1 MFYLESFQWVLI
13 NSDKPEIFSERFKVW
28 KPNIKSKKQMWFEFC
43 SSHFKNWL
51 PYITGSQIWQ
61 WQAASVLC
69 GQTIPALFIALRA
82 RMPTDITVVI
92 CVVKVTVVKFKVIIQ
107 QKEDEYIL
115 GCGLYLVPFLWRL
128 GHNGLFQYKLLL
140 PLWVVVWDPALINKL
155 IPS

>member
-51 PYITGSQIWQ
+51 PYITGSQIWR

-82 RMPTDITVVI
+82 GAWWLVVLCAKCSSSDAHRYHSSNMCGESDCKSQIQGDYPTKRRWVHSRMWS
-92 CVVKVTVVKFKVIIQ
+92 
-107 QKEDEYIL
+107 L
-115 GCGLYLVPFLWRL
+115 SS
-128 GHNGLFQYKLLL
+128 
-140 PLWVVVWDPALINKL
+140 ALSL
-155 IPS
+155 EAWTQWTIPI

>member
-82 RMPTDITVVI
+82 GAWWLAVLCAKCSSSDAHRYHSSNMCGESDCSQIQGDYPTKRRWVHTRMWSLS
-92 CVVKVTVVKFKVIIQ
+92 C
-107 QKEDEYIL
+107 
-115 GCGLYLVPFLWRL
+115 
-128 GHNGLFQYKLLL
+128 
-140 PLWVVVWDPALINKL
+140 ALSL
-155 IPS
+155 EAWTQWTIPI